1 MKKTLKLLSL
11 LLSITAITIF
21 SSCSKDSEDL
31 IVGKWVEYKNVMD
44 LEYIFDGDQHNQYN
58 NVVHDDIDI
67 IYNFYEDGTCDMG
80 GLFSG
85 TWSISEDT
93 LFCSL
98 WGIKNHIILELTSS
112 DMVLHTVNYG
122 SEKSY
127 ASYFRRK

>member
-11 LLSITAITIF
+11 LLSITTITIF

-31 IVGKWVEYKNVMD
+31 IVGKWVEYKKVMNVV
-44 LEYIFDGDQHNQYN
+44 YSYDGDQY
-58 NVVHDDIDI
+58 NVVHDVPDI
-67 IYNFYEDGTCDMG
+67 IYNFYEDGTCDGG

-85 TWSISEDT
+85 TWSITEDT

-98 WGIKNHIILELTSS
+98 WGMKNYIILELTSS
-112 DMVLHTVNYG
+112 DMVLHTVKYG
-122 SEKSY
+122 SEKCY

>member
-1 MKKTLKLLSL
+1 MC
-11 LLSITAITIF
+11 IATIGF
-21 SSCSKDSEDL
+21 TSCGKDSEDL
-31 IVGKWVEYKNVMD
+31 IVGKWVEYKQVMD
-44 LEYIFDGDQHNQYN
+44 VVYSYDGDQY
-58 NVVHDDIDI
+58 NVVYDDLNF

-80 GLFSG
+80 GLYSG
-85 TWSISEDT
+85 TWSITEDT

>member
-1 MKKTLKLLSL
+1 M
-11 LLSITAITIF
+11 TIF

-31 IVGKWVEYKNVMD
+31 IVGKWVQYKKVMD
-44 LEYIFDGDQHNQYN
+44 VVYSYDGDQY
-58 NVVHDDIDI
+58 NVVVDGDNT

-85 TWSISEDT
+85 TWSITEDT

-98 WGIKNHIILELTSS
+98 WGMKNHIILELTSS

-122 SEKSY
+122 SEKNY